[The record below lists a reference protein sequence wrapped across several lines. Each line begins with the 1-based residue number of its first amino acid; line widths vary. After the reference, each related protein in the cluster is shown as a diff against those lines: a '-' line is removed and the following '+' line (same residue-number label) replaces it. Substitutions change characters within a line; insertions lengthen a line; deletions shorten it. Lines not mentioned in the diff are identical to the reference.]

1 MIKMLDTIII
11 GSGPAGLSASIYI
24 KRANLNVLVI
34 EKDYEGTGQV
44 AESRKVDNYLG
55 IPGISGYE
63 LGEKFREHAL
73 KAGVNFLEANV
84 INIKKQ
90 KDNILRVELENGEY
104 VEAKTIIYAA
114 GATHRRLNVLGEEK
128 YLGRGISYCAI
139 CDGAFYKNKVVA
151 VIGGGDVALDDAVYL
166 SEIAK
171 KVYLIHRRKEF
182 RGAEST
188 LNLLK
193 EKENVEIL
201 IDSEVDSILGD
212 DKVTSILLKN
222 KREIILDG
230 IFSAIGMI
238 PKTEILKELI
248 DLDEYGYVKADET
261 GKTNLKG
268 FFVAGDVRKKELRQI
283 VTAVSDG
290 ANAATSAINYIRDNG

>member
-1 MIKMLDTIII
+1 MLDTIII

-44 AESRKVDNYLG
+44 VESGKVDNYLG

-84 INIKKQ
+84 INIKNQ
-90 KDNILRVELENGEY
+90 KDNIIRVELENGEY

-128 YLGRGISYCAI
+128 YLGRGVSYCAI

-212 DKVTSILLKN
+212 DKVTGILLKN

-238 PKTEILKELI
+238 PKTEILKEVI

-268 FFVAGDVRKKELRQI
+268 FFVAGDVRQKELRQI

-290 ANAATSAINYIRDNG
+290 ANAATSAINYIRDNI

>member
-1 MIKMLDTIII
+1 MLDTIII

-44 AESRKVDNYLG
+44 AESGKVDNYLG

-128 YLGRGISYCAI
+128 YLGRGVSYCAI

-171 KVYLIHRRKEF
+171 KIYLIHRRKEF

-212 DKVTSILLKN
+212 DKVTGILLKN

-290 ANAATSAINYIRDNG
+290 ANAATSAINYIRDDI

>member
-1 MIKMLDTIII
+1 MLDTIII

-44 AESRKVDNYLG
+44 VESGKVDNYLG

-104 VEAKTIIYAA
+104 VEAKTIIYAT

-128 YLGRGISYCAI
+128 YLGRGVSYCAI

-212 DKVTSILLKN
+212 DKVTGILLKN
-222 KREIILDG
+222 KRKIILDG

-238 PKTEILKELI
+238 PKTEILKEVI

-261 GKTNLKG
+261 GETNLKG
-268 FFVAGDVRKKELRQI
+268 FFVAGDVRQKELRQI

-290 ANAATSAINYIRDNG
+290 ANAATTAINYIRDNI

>member
-44 AESRKVDNYLG
+44 VESGKVDNYLG

-104 VEAKTIIYAA
+104 VKAKTIIYAA

-128 YLGRGISYCAI
+128 YLGRGVSYCAI

-212 DKVTSILLKN
+212 DKVTGILLKN

-238 PKTEILKELI
+238 PKTEILKEVI

-261 GKTNLKG
+261 GETNLKG
-268 FFVAGDVRKKELRQI
+268 FFVAGDVRQKELRQI

-290 ANAATSAINYIRDNG
+290 ANAATSAINYIRDNI

>member
-1 MIKMLDTIII
+1 MLDTIII

-44 AESRKVDNYLG
+44 AESGKVDNYLG
-55 IPGISGYE
+55 IPEISGYE

-73 KAGVNFLEANV
+73 KSGVNFLEANV

-90 KDNILRVELENGEY
+90 KDNIIRVELENGEY
-104 VEAKTIIYAA
+104 VEAKTIIYAT

-128 YLGRGISYCAI
+128 YLGRGVSYCAI

-201 IDSEVDSILGD
+201 INSEVDSILGD
-212 DKVTSILLKN
+212 DKVTGILLKN
-222 KREIILDG
+222 KRELILDG

-290 ANAATSAINYIRDNG
+290 ANAATSAINYIRDNI

>member
-1 MIKMLDTIII
+1 MLDTIII

-34 EKDYEGTGQV
+34 EKDYEGTGQI
-44 AESRKVDNYLG
+44 AESGKVDNYLG

-84 INIKKQ
+84 INIKNQ
-90 KDNILRVELENGEY
+90 KDNIIRVELENGEY

-128 YLGRGISYCAI
+128 YLGRGVSYCAI

-212 DKVTSILLKN
+212 DKVTGILLKN

-261 GKTNLKG
+261 GETNLKG
-268 FFVAGDVRKKELRQI
+268 FFVAGDVRQKELRQI

-290 ANAATSAINYIRDNG
+290 ANAATSAINYIRDNI

>member
-44 AESRKVDNYLG
+44 VESGKVDNYLG

-84 INIKKQ
+84 INIKNQ
-90 KDNILRVELENGEY
+90 KDNIIRVELENGEY

-128 YLGRGISYCAI
+128 YLGRGVSYCAI

-212 DKVTSILLKN
+212 DKVTGILLKN

-261 GKTNLKG
+261 GETNLKG
-268 FFVAGDVRKKELRQI
+268 FFVAGDVRQKELRQI

-290 ANAATSAINYIRDNG
+290 ANAATSAINYIRDNI

>member
-1 MIKMLDTIII
+1 MLDTIII

-55 IPGISGYE
+55 IPEISGYE

-73 KAGVNFLEANV
+73 KSGVNFLEANV

-90 KDNILRVELENGEY
+90 KDNIIRVELENGEY
-104 VEAKTIIYAA
+104 VEAKTIIYAT

-128 YLGRGISYCAI
+128 YLGRGVSYCAI

-201 IDSEVDSILGD
+201 INSEVDSILGD
-212 DKVTSILLKN
+212 DKVTGILLKN
-222 KREIILDG
+222 KRELILDG

-290 ANAATSAINYIRDNG
+290 ANAATSAINYIRDNI

>member
-1 MIKMLDTIII
+1 MLDTIII

-44 AESRKVDNYLG
+44 AESGKVDNYLG

-73 KAGVNFLEANV
+73 KVGVNFLEANV

-128 YLGRGISYCAI
+128 YLGRGVSYCAI

-212 DKVTSILLKN
+212 DKVTGILLKN

-230 IFSAIGMI
+230 IFSAIGML

-290 ANAATSAINYIRDNG
+290 ANAATSAINYIRDNI

>member
-1 MIKMLDTIII
+1 MLDTIII

-44 AESRKVDNYLG
+44 VESGKVDNYLG
-55 IPGISGYE
+55 IPEISGYE

-104 VEAKTIIYAA
+104 VEAKTIIYAT

-128 YLGRGISYCAI
+128 YLGRGVSYCAI

-212 DKVTSILLKN
+212 DKVTGILLKN

-290 ANAATSAINYIRDNG
+290 ANAATSAINYIRDNI

>member
-1 MIKMLDTIII
+1 MLDTIII
-11 GSGPAGLSASIYI
+11 GSGPAGLSASIYL
-24 KRANLNVLVI
+24 KRANLNGLVI

-44 AESRKVDNYLG
+44 AESGKVDNYLG

-73 KAGVNFLEANV
+73 KVGVNFLEANV

-90 KDNILRVELENGEY
+90 KDNSLRVELENGEY
-104 VEAKTIIYAA
+104 IEGKTIIYAA

-128 YLGRGISYCAI
+128 YLGVGVSYCAI
-139 CDGAFYKNKVVA
+139 CDGAFYKDKVVA
-151 VIGGGDVALDDAVYL
+151 VVGGGDSALDDAVYL

-188 LNLLK
+188 LNLLRK
-193 EKENVEIL
+193 KENVEIL
-201 IDSEVDSILGD
+201 TNSEVDSILGD
-212 DKVTSILLKN
+212 DKVTGILLKD
-222 KREIILDG
+222 KREIAVNG
-230 IFSAIGMI
+230 IFSAIGMT

-248 DLDEYGYVKADET
+248 DLDEHGYVKADET

-268 FFVAGDVRKKELRQI
+268 FFVAGDIRKKELRQI

-290 ANAATSAINYIRDNG
+290 ANAATSAINYIRDNK

>member
-44 AESRKVDNYLG
+44 VESGKVDNYLG

-104 VEAKTIIYAA
+104 VKAKTIIYAA

-128 YLGRGISYCAI
+128 YLGRGVSYCAI

-230 IFSAIGMI
+230 IFSAIGMT

-261 GKTNLKG
+261 GETNLKG
-268 FFVAGDVRKKELRQI
+268 FFVAGDVRQKELRQI

-290 ANAATSAINYIRDNG
+290 ANAATSAINYIRDNI

>member
-44 AESRKVDNYLG
+44 AESGKVDNYLG

-290 ANAATSAINYIRDNG
+290 ANAATSAINYIRDNI

>member
-1 MIKMLDTIII
+1 MNDKYDVVVI
-11 GSGPAGLSASIYI
+11 GAGPAGVTAAIYA

-44 AESRKVDNYLG
+44 AESGKVDNYLG

-90 KDNILRVELENGEY
+90 KDNIIRVELENGEY
-104 VEAKTIIYAA
+104 VEAKTIIYAT

-128 YLGRGISYCAI
+128 YLGRGVSYCAI

-201 IDSEVDSILGD
+201 INSEVDSILGD
-212 DKVTSILLKN
+212 DKVTGILLKN
-222 KREIILDG
+222 KRELILDG

-238 PKTEILKELI
+238 PKTEILKEVI

-290 ANAATSAINYIRDNG
+290 ANAATSAINYIRDNI

>member
-44 AESRKVDNYLG
+44 VESGKVDNYLG

-84 INIKKQ
+84 INIKNQ

-128 YLGRGISYCAI
+128 YLGRGVSYCAI

-212 DKVTSILLKN
+212 DKVTGILLKN

-238 PKTEILKELI
+238 PKTEILKEVI

-261 GKTNLKG
+261 GETNLKG
-268 FFVAGDVRKKELRQI
+268 FFVAGDVRQKELRQI

-290 ANAATSAINYIRDNG
+290 ANAATSAINYIRDNI

>member
-1 MIKMLDTIII
+1 MLDTIII

-44 AESRKVDNYLG
+44 VESGKVDNYLG
-55 IPGISGYE
+55 IPEISGYE

-73 KAGVNFLEANV
+73 KSGVNFLEANV

-90 KDNILRVELENGEY
+90 KDNIIRVELENGEY
-104 VEAKTIIYAA
+104 VEAKTIIYAT

-128 YLGRGISYCAI
+128 YLGRGVSYCAI

-201 IDSEVDSILGD
+201 INSEVDSILGD
-212 DKVTSILLKN
+212 DKVTGILLKN
-222 KREIILDG
+222 KRELILDG

-290 ANAATSAINYIRDNG
+290 ANAATSAINYIRDNI

>member
-1 MIKMLDTIII
+1 MKMLDTIII

-34 EKDYEGTGQV
+34 EKDYEGTGQI
-44 AESRKVDNYLG
+44 AESGKVDNYLG

-84 INIKKQ
+84 INIKNQ

-104 VEAKTIIYAA
+104 VEAKTIIYAT

-128 YLGRGISYCAI
+128 YLGRGVSYCAI

-212 DKVTSILLKN
+212 DKVTGILLKN

-238 PKTEILKELI
+238 PKTEILKEVI

-290 ANAATSAINYIRDNG
+290 ANAATSAINYIRDNI

>member
-1 MIKMLDTIII
+1 MLDTIII

-44 AESRKVDNYLG
+44 VESGKVDNYLG

-84 INIKKQ
+84 INIKNQ
-90 KDNILRVELENGEY
+90 KDNILIVELENGEY

-128 YLGRGISYCAI
+128 YLGRGVSYCAI

-212 DKVTSILLKN
+212 DKVTGILLKN
-222 KREIILDG
+222 KRELILDG

-290 ANAATSAINYIRDNG
+290 ANAATSAINYIRDNI

>member
-1 MIKMLDTIII
+1 MLDTIII

-55 IPGISGYE
+55 IPEISGYE

-73 KAGVNFLEANV
+73 KSGVNFLEANV

-90 KDNILRVELENGEY
+90 KDNIIRVELENGEY
-104 VEAKTIIYAA
+104 VEAKTIIYAT

-128 YLGRGISYCAI
+128 YLGRGVSYCAI

-201 IDSEVDSILGD
+201 INSEVDSILGD
-212 DKVTSILLKN
+212 DKVTGILLKN
-222 KREIILDG
+222 KRELILDG

-238 PKTEILKELI
+238 PKTEILKEFI

-290 ANAATSAINYIRDNG
+290 ANAATSAINYIRDNI

>member
-1 MIKMLDTIII
+1 MLDTIII

-44 AESRKVDNYLG
+44 AESGKVDNYLG

-84 INIKKQ
+84 INIKNQ

-128 YLGRGISYCAI
+128 YLGRGVSYCAI

-201 IDSEVDSILGD
+201 INSEVDSILGD

-238 PKTEILKELI
+238 PKTEILKEVI

-261 GKTNLKG
+261 GKTNLNG
-268 FFVAGDVRKKELRQI
+268 FFVAGDVRQKELRQI

-290 ANAATSAINYIRDNG
+290 ANAATSAINYIRDNI

>member
-1 MIKMLDTIII
+1 MLDTIII

-44 AESRKVDNYLG
+44 AESGKVDNYLG

-90 KDNILRVELENGEY
+90 KDNIIRVELENGEY

-128 YLGRGISYCAI
+128 YLGRGVSYCAI

-201 IDSEVDSILGD
+201 INSEVDSILGD
-212 DKVTSILLKN
+212 DKVTGILLKN

-230 IFSAIGMI
+230 IFSAIGMT

-290 ANAATSAINYIRDNG
+290 ANAATSAINYIRDNI

>member
-1 MIKMLDTIII
+1 MKMLDTIII

-44 AESRKVDNYLG
+44 AESGKVDNYLG

-104 VEAKTIIYAA
+104 VEVKTIIYAA

-128 YLGRGISYCAI
+128 YLGRGVSYCAI

-201 IDSEVDSILGD
+201 INSEVDSILGD
-212 DKVTSILLKN
+212 DKVTGILLKN

-290 ANAATSAINYIRDNG
+290 ANAATSAINYIRDNI

>member
-1 MIKMLDTIII
+1 MKMLDTIII

-34 EKDYEGTGQV
+34 EKDYEGTGQI
-44 AESRKVDNYLG
+44 AESGKVDNYLG

-84 INIKKQ
+84 INIKNQ
-90 KDNILRVELENGEY
+90 KDNIIRVELENGEY

-128 YLGRGISYCAI
+128 YLGRGVSYCAI

-212 DKVTSILLKN
+212 DKVTGILLKN

-261 GKTNLKG
+261 GETNLKG
-268 FFVAGDVRKKELRQI
+268 FFVAGDVRQKELRQI

-290 ANAATSAINYIRDNG
+290 ANAATSAINYIRDNI

>member
-1 MIKMLDTIII
+1 MLDTIII

-34 EKDYEGTGQV
+34 EKDYEGTGQI
-44 AESRKVDNYLG
+44 AESGKVDNYLG

-84 INIKKQ
+84 INIKNQ
-90 KDNILRVELENGEY
+90 KDNIIRVELENGEY

-128 YLGRGISYCAI
+128 YLGRGVSYCAI

-212 DKVTSILLKN
+212 DKVTGILLKN

-290 ANAATSAINYIRDNG
+290 ANAATSAINYIRDNI

>member
-1 MIKMLDTIII
+1 MLDTIII

-44 AESRKVDNYLG
+44 VESGKVDNYLG

-104 VEAKTIIYAA
+104 VEAKTIIYAT

-128 YLGRGISYCAI
+128 YLGRGVSYCAI

-212 DKVTSILLKN
+212 DKVTGILLKN

-261 GKTNLKG
+261 GETNLKG
-268 FFVAGDVRKKELRQI
+268 FFVAGDVRQKELRQI

-290 ANAATSAINYIRDNG
+290 ANAATSAINYIRDNI

>member
-1 MIKMLDTIII
+1 MLDTIII

-55 IPGISGYE
+55 IPEISGYE

-73 KAGVNFLEANV
+73 KSGVNFLEANV

-90 KDNILRVELENGEY
+90 KDNIIRVELENGEY
-104 VEAKTIIYAA
+104 VEAKTIIYAT

-128 YLGRGISYCAI
+128 YLGRGVSYCAI

-201 IDSEVDSILGD
+201 INSEVDSILGD
-212 DKVTSILLKN
+212 DKVTGILLKN
-222 KREIILDG
+222 KRELILDG

-238 PKTEILKELI
+238 PKTEILKEVI

-290 ANAATSAINYIRDNG
+290 ANAATSAINYIRDNI

>member
-1 MIKMLDTIII
+1 MLV
-11 GSGPAGLSASIYI
+11 YI

-44 AESRKVDNYLG
+44 AESGKVDNYLG

-261 GKTNLKG
+261 GKTNLNG
-268 FFVAGDVRKKELRQI
+268 FFVAGDVRQKELRQI

-290 ANAATSAINYIRDNG
+290 ANAATSAINYIRDNI

>member
-44 AESRKVDNYLG
+44 VESGKVDNYLG

-84 INIKKQ
+84 INIKNQ

-104 VEAKTIIYAA
+104 VEAKTIIYAT

-128 YLGRGISYCAI
+128 YLGRGVSYCAI

-212 DKVTSILLKN
+212 DKVTGILLKN

-238 PKTEILKELI
+238 PKTEILKEVI

-261 GKTNLKG
+261 GETNLKG
-268 FFVAGDVRKKELRQI
+268 FFVAGDVRQKELRQI

-290 ANAATSAINYIRDNG
+290 ANAATSAINYIRDNI

>member
-1 MIKMLDTIII
+1 MLDTIII

-44 AESRKVDNYLG
+44 AESGKVDNYLG

-128 YLGRGISYCAI
+128 YLGRGVSYCAI

-201 IDSEVDSILGD
+201 INSEVDSILGD
-212 DKVTSILLKN
+212 DKVTGILLKN

-290 ANAATSAINYIRDNG
+290 ANAATSAINYIRDNI

>member
-44 AESRKVDNYLG
+44 AESGKVDNYLG
-55 IPGISGYE
+55 IPEISGYE

-128 YLGRGISYCAI
+128 YLGRGVSYCAI

-212 DKVTSILLKN
+212 DKVTGILLKN
-222 KREIILDG
+222 KRELILDG

-290 ANAATSAINYIRDNG
+290 ANAATTAINYIRDNI

>member
-34 EKDYEGTGQV
+34 EKYYEGTGQV

-55 IPGISGYE
+55 IPEISGYE

-73 KAGVNFLEANV
+73 KSGVNFLEANV

-90 KDNILRVELENGEY
+90 KDNIIRVELENGEC

-128 YLGRGISYCAI
+128 YLGRGVSYCAI

-268 FFVAGDVRKKELRQI
+268 FFVAGDVRKKELHQI

-290 ANAATSAINYIRDNG
+290 ANAATTAINYIRDNI

>member
-1 MIKMLDTIII
+1 MKMLDTIII

-34 EKDYEGTGQV
+34 EKDYEGTGQI
-44 AESRKVDNYLG
+44 AESGKVDNYLG

-84 INIKKQ
+84 INIKNQ
-90 KDNILRVELENGEY
+90 KDNIIRVELENGEY

-128 YLGRGISYCAI
+128 YLGRGVSYCAI

-212 DKVTSILLKN
+212 DKVTGILLKN

-230 IFSAIGMI
+230 IFSAIGMT
-238 PKTEILKELI
+238 PKTEILKEVI

-261 GKTNLKG
+261 GETNLKG
-268 FFVAGDVRKKELRQI
+268 FFVAGDVRQKELRQI

-290 ANAATSAINYIRDNG
+290 ANAATSAINYIRDNI

>member
-1 MIKMLDTIII
+1 MKMLDTIII

-34 EKDYEGTGQV
+34 EKDYEGTGQI
-44 AESRKVDNYLG
+44 AESGKVDNYLG

-84 INIKKQ
+84 INIKNQ
-90 KDNILRVELENGEY
+90 KDNIIRVELENGEY

-128 YLGRGISYCAI
+128 YLGRGVSYCAI

-212 DKVTSILLKN
+212 DKVTGILLKN

-290 ANAATSAINYIRDNG
+290 ANAATSAINYIRDNI

>member
-114 GATHRRLNVLGEEK
+114 GATHCRLNVLGEEK

-290 ANAATSAINYIRDNG
+290 ANAATSAINYIRDNI

>member
-1 MIKMLDTIII
+1 M
-11 GSGPAGLSASIYI
+11 YF
-24 KRANLNVLVI
+24 V
-34 EKDYEGTGQV
+34 
-44 AESRKVDNYLG
+44 RKVDNYLG

-84 INIKKQ
+84 INIKNQ
-90 KDNILRVELENGEY
+90 KDNIIRVELENGEY

-128 YLGRGISYCAI
+128 YLGRGVSYCAI

-212 DKVTSILLKN
+212 DKVTGILLKN

-290 ANAATSAINYIRDNG
+290 ANAATTAINYIRDNI

>member
-1 MIKMLDTIII
+1 
-11 GSGPAGLSASIYI
+11 
-24 KRANLNVLVI
+24 LVI

-44 AESRKVDNYLG
+44 VESGKVDNYLG

-84 INIKKQ
+84 INIKNQ
-90 KDNILRVELENGEY
+90 KDNIIRVELENGEY

-128 YLGRGISYCAI
+128 YLGRGVSYCAI

-212 DKVTSILLKN
+212 DKVTGILLKN

-261 GKTNLKG
+261 GETNLKG
-268 FFVAGDVRKKELRQI
+268 FFVAGDVRQKELRQI

-290 ANAATSAINYIRDNG
+290 ANAATSAINYIRDNI

>member
-1 MIKMLDTIII
+1 MLDTIII

-44 AESRKVDNYLG
+44 AESGKVDNYLG

-104 VEAKTIIYAA
+104 VEAKTIIYAT

-128 YLGRGISYCAI
+128 YLGRGVSYCAI

-201 IDSEVDSILGD
+201 IDSEVDSILGN
-212 DKVTSILLKN
+212 DKVTGILLKN

-290 ANAATSAINYIRDNG
+290 ANAATSAINYIRDNI

>member
-1 MIKMLDTIII
+1 MLDTIII

-44 AESRKVDNYLG
+44 AESGKVDNYLG

-84 INIKKQ
+84 INIKNQ

-128 YLGRGISYCAI
+128 YLGRGVSYCAI

-212 DKVTSILLKN
+212 DKVTGILLKN

-238 PKTEILKELI
+238 PKTEILKEVI

-261 GKTNLKG
+261 GETNLKG
-268 FFVAGDVRKKELRQI
+268 FFVAGDVRQKELRQI

-290 ANAATSAINYIRDNG
+290 ANAATSAINYIRDNI